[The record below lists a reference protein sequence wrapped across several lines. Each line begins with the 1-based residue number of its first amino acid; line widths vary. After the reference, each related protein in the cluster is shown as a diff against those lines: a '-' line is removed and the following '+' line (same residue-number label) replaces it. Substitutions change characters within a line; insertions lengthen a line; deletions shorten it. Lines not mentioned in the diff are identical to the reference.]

1 MSNQIP
7 EDLIG
12 AITAAN
18 RRYQQ
23 ATDALDQAA
32 CDLFGI
38 NRTDARCIDIV
49 LQHGQ
54 VTAGELAR
62 AAGLSPGAVTTALDR
77 LERAGFARRVRD
89 PEDRRRVLVEPTDRV
104 AKLAEEVYGPL
115 RESGAGLIGRYS
127 ERQLKTIVEFFEGA
141 ADIQLERANEVREQ
155 VERQRRDSA

>member
-7 EDLIG
+7 EELIG
-12 AITAAN
+12 AMTAAN

-49 LQHGQ
+49 LQRGQ

-77 LERAGFARRVRD
+77 LERAGFARRV
-89 PEDRRRVLVEPTDRV
+89 LVEPTDRV
-104 AKLAEEVYGPL
+104 TRLAEGVYGPL
-115 RESGAGLIGRYS
+115 RESGAGLMGRYS
-127 ERQLKTIVEFFEGA
+127 ERQLKTIVDFLEGA
-141 ADIQLERANEVREQ
+141 ADIQLERAHAVREQ
-155 VERQRRDSA
+155 VEREGRETA